1 MTGEAGDAAA
11 RDDAGPGV
19 LRSRAEAEAYVA
31 SVCFKHG
38 PPRLVGVELEWML
51 YRPETP
57 DAPVDVDTLRAA
69 LGPHAPKSLDPSSPA
84 LPLPGGCDVTV
95 EPGGQIE
102 IAGPP
107 LPDLGSL
114 LRDVTRDADRLHAL
128 LAAKGLRPH
137 ARAADP
143 VRPARRLLDLPRYRA
158 MECAFDRV
166 GPHGRSG
173 MCSTSS
179 VQVCLDAGT
188 VESAPQRWDAL
199 HALGP
204 VLVAAFANSPVLH
217 GRVTGWKSSRMAS
230 WLSLDPLRTAP
241 PPVSD
246 DPARTW
252 AERVV
257 STPLLCVRSEG
268 SWEVPPQVT
277 FADWIDGAGRGRF
290 DGVLSRPPT
299 TTDLDYHVSTMF
311 PPVRP
316 HGHLEVRYVDGQ
328 DGRDWALPTALLLA
342 LTSDSGALDRA
353 REACEPVRDH
363 WVTASR
369 DALADPA
376 LARAAATVFTLACE
390 VLRRSADAGRGTGL
404 AWGPS
409 ELVARLEE
417 VTEQRVL
424 RGRCPA
430 DDPSPLE
437 TGAPGVGAPETP
449 FPAGL
454 YRPAPAPPRPE
465 HGRPDGTSPAATAR
479 PHVEEGAR

>member
-11 RDDAGPGV
+11 RHDGGPGV

-51 YRPETP
+51 YRSEAP
-57 DAPVDVDTLRAA
+57 DAPVEIDTLRAA
-69 LGPHAPKSLDPSSPA
+69 LGPHAPKSLDPASPA
-84 LPLPGGCDVTV
+84 RPLPGGCDVTV

-128 LAAKGLRPH
+128 LAVHGLRPH

-158 MECAFDRV
+158 MERAFDRV

-188 VESAPQRWDAL
+188 PASAAQRWDAL

-230 WLSLDPLRTAP
+230 WLSLDPARTAP
-241 PPVSD
+241 PPVSQ
-246 DPARTW
+246 DPARAW

-257 STPLLCVRSEG
+257 STPLLCVRGDG
-268 SWEVPPQVT
+268 SWEAPPQVT
-277 FADWIDGAGRGRF
+277 FADWIEGAGRGRF
-290 DGVLSRPPT
+290 DGGLSRPPT
-299 TTDLDYHVSTMF
+299 TADLDYHVSTMF

-328 DGRDWALPTALLLA
+328 DGRDWALPAAVLLA
-342 LTSDSGALDRA
+342 LTSDAAVLDRV
-353 REACEPVRDH
+353 REACDPVRDR

-376 LARAAATVFTLACE
+376 LARAAATVFPLACE
-390 VLRRSADAGRGTGL
+390 VLARSADAGRGTGL

-409 ELVARLEE
+409 ELVARLAE

-437 TGAPGVGAPETP
+437 SGAPAAGDPQTP

-454 YRPAPAPPRPE
+454 HLPAPTTPPPE
-465 HGRPDGTSPAATAR
+465 ELPPEPANSTGR
-479 PHVEEGAR
+479 PHVGEGAL

>member
-1 MTGEAGDAAA
+1 MTEEVGQQ
-11 RDDAGPGV
+11 DAGPGV

-51 YRPETP
+51 YRPEAP
-57 DAPVDVDTLRAA
+57 DAPVELDTLRAA
-69 LGPHAPKSLDPSSPA
+69 LGPHAPVSLDPSSPA

-114 LRDVTRDADRLHAL
+114 LRDVTRDSDRLLAL
-128 LAAKGLRPH
+128 LAAHGLRPH
-137 ARAADP
+137 SRAADP

-158 MECAFDRV
+158 MECVFDRI

-173 MCSTSS
+173 MCSTSA

-188 VESAPQRWDAL
+188 ADTVADRWDAL

-217 GRVTGWKSSRMAS
+217 GRATGWKSSRMAC
-230 WLSLDPLRTAP
+230 WLSLDPARTAP
-241 PPVSD
+241 PAPSA
-246 DPARTW
+246 DPAQGW
-252 AERVV
+252 AVRVL
-257 STPLLCVRSEG
+257 STDLLCVRGEG
-268 SWEVPPQVT
+268 SWEVPPRVT
-277 FADWIDGAGRGRF
+277 FADWIDGAAHGRL

-299 TTDLDYHVSTMF
+299 TADLDYHVSTMF

-328 DGRDWALPTALLLA
+328 DGRDWALPAAVLLA
-342 LTSDSGALDRA
+342 LTTDAAVLDRV
-353 REACEPVRDH
+353 REACEPVREQ

-369 DALADPA
+369 DGLADPA
-376 LARAAATVFTLACE
+376 LARAAATVFPMACE
-390 VLRRSADAGRGTGL
+390 VLRRSADASRGTDL

-430 DDPSPLE
+430 DGPSPLE
-437 TGAPGVGAPETP
+437 AGVSTADAPATP
-449 FPAGL
+449 FPEGL
-454 YRPAPAPPRPE
+454 YRAVDGPGPRPPATGST
-465 HGRPDGTSPAATAR
+465 GRP
-479 PHVEEGAR
+479 HIQEGVL